1 MERSAI
7 MKCHHHEIDSS
18 HLCVAGVP
26 IFDHLSNLEMQKI
39 AESGRTKIYRKGEFI
54 FQPGDPSENLLII
67 HKGRV
72 KIYRVSDSGKE
83 QLLRILEPGDFI
95 GDLSIFTNETAVNYA
110 EAMIATEI
118 CTIHRTDMQQLL
130 VTHPLIS
137 VKILEEFSK
146 RLNEAEK
153 TIERLSLQD
162 AEKRIASYIVELIEA
177 TKQSH
182 RVEFPLELTLP
193 MSKKDIASY
202 IGTTKETLSRRLSVF
217 QENGWITLK
226 GQRNMTIMDY
236 ESIKKCQA
244 PS

>member
-1 MERSAI
+1 MR
-7 MKCHHHEIDSS
+7 CHHEMDISK
-18 HLCVAGVP
+18 LCVASVP
-26 IFDHLSNLEMQKI
+26 IFNHLSNLEMQEI
-39 AESGRTKIYRKGEFI
+39 MESGRTKFFKKGEFI

-67 HKGRV
+67 HTGRV
-72 KIYRVSDSGKE
+72 KIYRVSDTGKE

-95 GDLSIFTNETAVNYA
+95 GDLSIFTNETIVNYA
-110 EAMIATEI
+110 EAMENTEI

-146 RLNEAEK
+146 RLKEAEK

-162 AEKRIASYIVELIEA
+162 AEKRIASYLVELV
-177 TKQSH
+177 QSINPSQAIQL
-182 RVEFPLELTLP
+182 PLQLTLP

-226 GQRNMTIMDY
+226 GQRNVTILDF
-236 ESIKKCQA
+236 EALLQCQA
-244 PS
+244 PAL